1 MPVAKFLSGKLSS
14 QFSMT
19 GKLNGDM
26 FPDIGSLTGKGNFL
40 LLQGVLSK
48 FQPFEKIANTLN
60 VNELKEVNLKDIK
73 SHFEFANG
81 KMLVK
86 PFNLSVKDINM
97 QVGGMHGFDQSIDY
111 IIGMKLPRKYLGA
124 AGNSLIN
131 NLAAQANSRGVP
143 VTLSDV
149 VDLNIKMGGSI
160 NDPVIKT
167 DLKDAAGDVS
177 NQMKQQAT
185 AFVEQKTEAAKQTL
199 KDSVAVVKQQVVE
212 NVKTQVVNQLLGN
225 KDTANQGNSLQ
236 DTKEKA
242 TGTLKN
248 TLGGFFK
255 KKKAATDSTKK
266 DNP

>member
-1 MPVAKFLSGKLSS
+1 
-14 QFSMT
+14 
-19 GKLNGDM
+19 
-26 FPDIGSLTGKGNFL
+26 
-40 LLQGVLSK
+40 
-48 FQPFEKIANTLN
+48 
-60 VNELKEVNLKDIK
+60 
-73 SHFEFANG
+73 
-81 KMLVK
+81 
-86 PFNLSVKDINM
+86 M

-149 VDLNIKMGGSI
+149 VDLNIKMGGSV

-225 KDTANQGNSLQ
+225 KDSANQGNSLQ

-242 TGTLKN
+242 TGTLRN